1 MTQEPVHH
9 EHDAGDQP
17 GHRPGEPSD
26 REVSDDLWE
35 GERVRTGDAR
45 VDSVLAEIE
54 DLRDRPVE
62 EHVAA
67 FEQAHDKLRRALDEV
82 PPASTSRAGTPTG
95 MAKPSPTDPA

>member
-1 MTQEPVHH
+1 MTQEPVHD

-17 GHRPGEPSD
+17 GD
-26 REVSDDLWE
+26 LEVSHDLPE
-35 GERVRTGDAR
+35 RERVRTGDER
-45 VDSVLAEIE
+45 VDAVLAEIE

-82 PPASTSRAGTPTG
+82 PPATTSEASTPTG
-95 MAKPSPTDPA
+95 MTKPLPADPA